1 VPVVTVAAA
10 VTVTAAVVAAVAV
23 VGRGVR
29 IVHVC
34 GVLARA
40 VVSIAGRGVATV
52 VLAVGLTPPNTYG
65 CSMSHQD
72 RMGG

>member
-1 VPVVTVAAA
+1 VPVV
-10 VTVTAAVVAAVAV
+10 VVAAVAV

-34 GVLARA
+34 GVLACA

-52 VLAVGLTPPNTYG
+52 VLAVGLAPPK
-65 CSMSHQD
+65 HLE
-72 RMGG
+72 